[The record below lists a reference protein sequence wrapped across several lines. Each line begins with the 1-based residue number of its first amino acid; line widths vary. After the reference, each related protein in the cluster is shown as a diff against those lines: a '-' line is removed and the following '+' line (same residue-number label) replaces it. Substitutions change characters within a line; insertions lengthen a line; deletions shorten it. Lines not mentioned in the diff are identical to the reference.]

1 MSEYMPDV
9 YAGASSI
16 FSDGSDL
23 ASDIEADLQELP
35 IEEDFDSTAF
45 SLPSASPFTD
55 SLSSLHSSDIS
66 DDALFNHSTTLKPSH
81 QQQQCCQ
88 NYIRSASLRSV
99 HTQLLNASLKLNCG
113 SPSCISLQ
121 SFIVVG
127 TNNGFL
133 FAFDRHQKLICSI
146 DTSITDVSSGQ
157 GAITSISQNLLS
169 TRLLTG
175 FASGRIA
182 MWQLPKVSGG
192 TDSDNDDEKCFDEEF
207 TQTHSKNDLK
217 SKKVNSSSFT
227 LLRIIDDVHQQG
239 QSIIV
244 CAFTSMPTVAVSV
257 DSSGSAY
264 EMDFRRGI
272 LGRSTF
278 SSCFFSGSHG
288 EICAIAPLRP
298 THTLGL
304 LQNYHR
310 QPAFRALIGS
320 AIVAMASFT
329 KVIVVALKPKF
340 RVIFWQHLKGSPSCL
355 PQLTWSWCFSESQ
368 NSGEGTAY
376 LGFARTST
384 LYISRI
390 TTRPLTSSDEVP
402 SGAHV
407 FTIGGHQFMHRIQ
420 LIRSISVE
428 QRIVSMHFFT
438 LEHIAFLDTEEILR
452 VYDLSVEQEV
462 ESLNLSTTQIC
473 YNSTAFKAVVIG
485 GKVSEALACA
495 SERACANSL
504 ASSGGKLL
512 VFGKN
517 AITLVSLKP
526 WTERA
531 INLFKT
537 GRVEEALNSCCQ
549 VLKEQ
554 SPSSVKES
562 LLQVLTQLPLAHAK
576 RRPTPLAV
584 SMLVEICVTADL
596 QDFLQSSVIPV
607 YRQDPLSYPLL
618 LRSMCQRLLTLPPIY
633 ASTDPTNI
641 NDCYLRCLTPD
652 VTKEML
658 TWCVRGPII
667 DLPESAHVKSSS
679 SLTDKSLSTTSL
691 SISALRKSSTQRME
705 NGRRLA
711 ESCLFRL
718 SPISLDIDKVLKFC
732 LSNGL
737 YQGFIYIYAFVLKD
751 HETAFR
757 WLTDILITRAHS
769 LDESK
774 ISVST
779 TRSTSVHS
787 NSSSTDSLSNLN
799 TTEAVNAILLFLRSS
814 FAGEEIF
821 NIPLESPFYPDVP
834 NKVFNLLL
842 SSQVISPE
850 DHEKSIL
857 SQSATMAT
865 CTAPRLRVLLHF
877 GGTTDLLNMF
887 TLVLRDSEFFA
898 SKQPSSTA
906 PSCHLRQRLITTLL
920 ACALDEPGQGMFP
933 IEVGDLIRL
942 LCFICEQ
949 ILRPENMEI
958 TFQSQ
963 KIIAVLQFIARR
975 FDICTETDLPWL
987 DLSDVLHRLL
997 KAQKLEASPELLK
1010 VAESISLCD
1019 FCEHVYLRQ
1028 GNMVAVLSCLLTGLY
1043 RVASTRPIRNSIQ
1056 AQDLV
1061 SRIFVFLNNCLT
1073 SEQTGSNFGPLVNRF
1088 LQSVEIYSYCDPLR
1102 CLFLLIR
1109 SLGPSMRRIIYI
1121 LDALFMSDGQIQSS
1135 SFDLQAYQ
1143 PLADDKPG
1151 FSAEGPHH
1159 PAAIYILRP
1168 FYELMHS
1175 EMPEADREHAVARV
1189 NGDTSLRV
1197 LLDELVSKIDPLVAE
1212 LYFRLLLASSNV
1224 EDPSIQENRHS
1235 LCNFLRVN
1243 SEYRAPILLELL
1255 DEKSHPQEMAC
1266 IYEKIGDR
1274 EKAMEL
1280 LKKHFLEHWKSLVKS
1295 CDHSSAKNPTVPEEL
1310 MTIAQTLFDFAAR
1323 QCISKRSSENEPPWF
1338 IIIDTLSDLREE
1350 NLSEQLTLRL
1360 NFLFHKLLESAS
1372 PYVPTPALINRVL
1385 QLSDKS
1391 VSNFGSETNKFLL
1404 QLVGA
1409 WHKEVNLMQD
1419 CHRLMTSDISSSEQV
1434 LVSALKR
1441 GVGMRRYSC
1450 ALCGLGFALRYRRMR
1465 STVTRNLYTGGFTTV
1480 SERNPS
1486 SLEIMV
1492 LWCGHGVHVDCY
1504 EIYCERLKTRM
1515 SGAQSGDKK
1524 YVCLQCN
1531 NFIDSSAPPPLF
1543 DRSGCRGNSISTPLI
1558 PPQHLLDAFDEIE
1571 ISQPYHSCK
1580 LSQSSQQKIVN
1591 QSRPQKSINPFEND
1605 D

>member
-1 MSEYMPDV
+1 MSEYMFDINH
-9 YAGASSI
+9 AGASSI
-16 FSDGSDL
+16 FSDESDL
-23 ASDIEADLQELP
+23 ASDIEADLQDLP
-35 IEEDFDSTAF
+35 IEDGFDGTTF
-45 SLPSASPFTD
+45 SLPSASPFTG
-55 SLSSLHSSDIS
+55 SFASLHSADVS
-66 DDALFNHSTTLKPSH
+66 DDALFNHSTTSKPSH
-81 QQQQCCQ
+81 QQQQSCQ

-99 HTQLLNASLKLNCG
+99 HTQLLNSSLKLNCG

-133 FAFDRHQKLICSI
+133 FAFDRRQKLICSI
-146 DTSITDVSSGQ
+146 DTSTTDVGSGQ
-157 GAITSISQNLLS
+157 GAITSLSQNLLS

-182 MWQLPKVSGG
+182 MWQLPKTSDG
-192 TDSDNDDEKCFDEEF
+192 TDSDDEKGFDEEVA
-207 TQTHSKNDLK
+207 QTGSKNDLK

-244 CAFTSMPTVAVSV
+244 CAFTSLPTVAVSV

-288 EICAIAPLRP
+288 EICAIVPLRP

-329 KVIVVALKPKF
+329 KVIVVALKPKL

-368 NSGEGTAY
+368 NSEESTAY

-390 TTRPLTSSDEVP
+390 TTRPLSSSVEVP
-402 SGAHV
+402 SGACV
-407 FTIGGHQFMHRIQ
+407 FSIGGHQFVHRIQ

-428 QRIVSMHFFT
+428 QSIVSMHFFT
-438 LEHIAFLDTEEILR
+438 LEHIAFLDAEEILR
-452 VYDLSVEQEV
+452 VYDLSVGQEV
-462 ESLNLSTTQIC
+462 ESLNLSTIQIC

-531 INLFKT
+531 ISLFKA

-562 LLQVLTQLPLAHAK
+562 LLEVLSHMPLAHAK
-576 RRPTPLAV
+576 RRPTLLAA

-618 LRSMCQRLLTLPPIY
+618 LRSICQRLLTLPPIY
-633 ASTDPTNI
+633 ASTVPTNI

-658 TWCVRGPII
+658 TWCVHGPTI
-667 DLPESAHVKSSS
+667 DLPESTHVKSSS

-711 ESCLFRL
+711 ESCLIPKSFI
-718 SPISLDIDKVLKFC
+718 PVLKFC

-757 WLTDILITRAHS
+757 WLTDLLITRAHS
-769 LDESK
+769 PDERK
-774 ISVST
+774 VSVGTT
-779 TRSTSVHS
+779 TRPTSVHS

-799 TTEAVNAILLFLRSS
+799 TNEAVNAILLFLRSS
-814 FAGEEIF
+814 FAGEEVF

-857 SQSATMAT
+857 SQPATMAT
-865 CTAPRLRVLLHF
+865 CASPRLRVLLHF
-877 GGTTDLLNMF
+877 GGTADLLNMF
-887 TLVLRDSEFFA
+887 TLVLRESKFFA
-898 SKQPSSTA
+898 SKQLPSTA
-906 PSCHLRQRLITTLL
+906 QSCHLRQRLITTLF
-920 ACALDEPGQGMFP
+920 ACALDEPGQNILP

-949 ILRPENMEI
+949 ILQPENMEL

-963 KIIAVLQFIARR
+963 KIIDVLQFIAKR
-975 FDICTETDLPWL
+975 FDICTETELPWL

-1028 GNMVAVLSCLLTGLY
+1028 GNMVAVLSCLLTSLY
-1043 RVASTRPIRNSIQ
+1043 RVASTRPIRNLIQ

-1061 SRIFVFLNNCLT
+1061 SRIYVFLNNYLT
-1073 SEQTGSNFGPLVNRF
+1073 SEQTGSNFSPIVSRF

-1102 CLFLLIR
+1102 CLFLLVL

-1121 LDALFMSDGQIQSS
+1121 LDALFMNNGQIQSCS
-1135 SFDLQAYQ
+1135 LDLQAYQ
-1143 PLADDKPG
+1143 PFADEKPG

-1159 PAAIYILRP
+1159 PATIYILRQ

-1175 EMPEADREHAVARV
+1175 EMPEAEREHAVARV

-1197 LLDELVSKIDPLVAE
+1197 LLDELLSKSDPLVAE
-1212 LYFRLLLASSNV
+1212 LYFRLLLASTNV
-1224 EDPSIQENRHS
+1224 EVADIQENHHS

-1243 SEYRAPILLELL
+1243 CEYRAPILLELL
-1255 DEKSHPQEMAC
+1255 DEKSHPQELAC

-1280 LKKHFLEHWKSLVKS
+1280 LKKHFLEHWKSLVKGNDN
-1295 CDHSSAKNPTVPEEL
+1295 CLVENPTVPEEL
-1310 MTIAQTLFDFAAR
+1310 MASAKTWFDFAAR
-1323 QCISKRSSENEPPWF
+1323 QCISKRSSDNEPPWF
-1338 IIIDTLSDLREE
+1338 IIIDTFSDLRKG
-1350 NLSEQLTLRL
+1350 NLSEQLTQRL
-1360 NFLFHKLLESAS
+1360 NVLFHKLLESAN

-1385 QLSDKS
+1385 HLSDKS
-1391 VSNFGSETNKFLL
+1391 VSNLGSETNKFLL
-1404 QLVGA
+1404 QLVGV
-1409 WHKEVNLMQD
+1409 WHKEVKLMQD
-1419 CHRLMTSDISSSEQV
+1419 CHRLMTSDVSSSEQV

-1465 STVTRNLYTGGFTTV
+1465 STVTYDLYTGGFTTIAQ
-1480 SERNPS
+1480 RMPS

-1504 EIYCERLKTRM
+1504 EIYCELLKTRM
-1515 SGAQSGDKK
+1515 SGVLSEDKK
-1524 YVCLQCN
+1524 YICLQCN
-1531 NFIDSSAPPPLF
+1531 NFIDSSAPPPL
-1543 DRSGCRGNSISTPLI
+1543 SGRGSSQANSHSTLPI

-1571 ISQPYHSCK
+1571 ISQPYHRCNHQLK
-1580 LSQSSQQKIVN
+1580 IRFVELLLETQS
-1591 QSRPQKSINPFEND
+1591 PQFRAITPKRAS
-1605 D
+1605 